1 MNKQGRYFPGKGRYE
16 SDSDGDS
23 DSDSD
28 KEDRRNEE
36 RVSND
41 KKISSVGSNL
51 KKDGRQSGSTNTK
64 ISQLVFNDG
73 QIVQSK
79 TPIQRTISKEEEEE
93 EEQEEEEE
101 DEEEE
106 EEEEEESG
114 SESSSSSSEEEYTK
128 PVFISR
134 NKRKTTTETKVVE
147 HQKQDNSSNESDKSH
162 ATAFREIERSVN
174 RMARDDWLTRQENSI
189 DVVENVEGLDDTD
202 DLDPALEYSLWRQR
216 ELARLKRDRDALI
229 QLEREREEREE
240 RAAKSGKSISST
252 GN

>member
-128 PVFISR
+128 PVRGGERGGPGRHGRPGPCAGVFAVEA
-134 NKRKTTTETKVVE
+134 KRAGQAEK
-147 HQKQDNSSNESDKSH
+147 
-162 ATAFREIERSVN
+162 
-174 RMARDDWLTRQENSI
+174 RQRRA
-189 DVVENVEGLDDTD
+189 
-202 DLDPALEYSLWRQR
+202 DPAGT
-216 ELARLKRDRDALI
+216 
-229 QLEREREEREE
+229 
-240 RAAKSGKSISST
+240 RA
-252 GN
+252 